1 MVDTAEAPKKGLIQE
16 FKDFIITGD
25 LMTIA
30 VAFIMGVAIKALIDS
45 FVNDIVMGIIGLMVK
60 CTDITDANGVP
71 TGKKDCTGIA
81 GKAYETVKWGAFINQ
96 VVVFGLTALAVFG
109 LVKFYRAATKR
120 DLSTAGPSQVD
131 LLTEIRDELKSR
143 NS

>member
-1 MVDTAEAPKKGLIQE
+1 MADTAEAPKKGLIQE
-16 FKDFIITGD
+16 FKEFIVTGD

-45 FVNDIVMGIIGLMVK
+45 FVNDIVMGAIGLMVK

-96 VVVFGLTALAVFG
+96 VVVFVLTALAVFG

-143 NS
+143 GS

>member
-1 MVDTAEAPKKGLIQE
+1 
-16 FKDFIITGD
+16 
-25 LMTIA
+25 
-30 VAFIMGVAIKALIDS
+30 MGVAIKALIDS

>member
-1 MVDTAEAPKKGLIQE
+1 MATADAPAKKGIIQE
-16 FKDFIITGD
+16 FKEFLTTGD

-30 VAFIMGVAIKALIDS
+30 VAFIMGVAVKALIDS

-60 CTDITDANGVP
+60 CEAILGADGKP

-81 GKAYETVKWGAFINQ
+81 GKAYETVRWGAFINQ
-96 VVVFGLTALAVFG
+96 AVVFVLTALAVFG

-120 DLSTAGPSQVD
+120 DLSTAGPNEVA
-131 LLTEIRDELKSR
+131 LLTEIRDELRAR
-143 NS
+143 NG

>member
-1 MVDTAEAPKKGLIQE
+1 MAETAEAPKKGLVQE
-16 FKDFIITGD
+16 FKEFIVTGD

-30 VAFIMGVAIKALIDS
+30 VAFIMGVAVKALIDS
-45 FVNDIVMGIIGLMVK
+45 FVNDIVMGAIGLMVK
-60 CTDITDANGVP
+60 CTDIKDAEGVP

-81 GKAYETVKWGAFINQ
+81 GKAYETLKWGSFLNQ
-96 VVVFGLTALAVFG
+96 VVVFLLTALAVFG

-120 DLSTAGPSQVD
+120 DLSTAGPTQVD
-131 LLTEIRDELKSR
+131 LLTEIRDELKAR